1 MKGAALGFSF
11 LTLIIAIIFALLLM
25 GAMVG
30 VIIGFLPTVSLTYV
44 APVFVVLLSLNALIV
59 YGLRR
64 QKIWA
69 VILGTVEVI
78 ALLSAILL
86 KMLFEG
92 FTTSLVI
99 SILFISLLAS
109 LLSALYRD
117 YQVINGSEVTH
128 V

>member
-1 MKGAALGFSF
+1 M
-11 LTLIIAIIFALLLM
+11 TLIIVIIFALLLM
-25 GAMVG
+25 GATVG
-30 VIIGFLPTVSLTYV
+30 VIIGFLPTVSLTFA

-64 QKIWA
+64 QKLWA

-86 KMLFEG
+86 KMWFEG
-92 FTTSLVI
+92 FTTSLVS
-99 SILFISLLAS
+99 SILFMSLLAS

-117 YQVINGSEVTH
+117 YRAIKDSEVTH